1 VVSATVA
8 ASAGPDERLEL
19 SIVVPVYACASCL
32 QALLQRTRAVVQ
44 QQGWQ
49 AEWIFVDDASTDG
62 AWEVLKHLSATDD
75 GIHGLRLDRNRG
87 QHYAIYVGLK
97 NARGR
102 FSVVMDCDLDD
113 PPEEIPGL
121 LALAREGSDIVIA
134 SYSDRAHPAWRRWG
148 SLFYFWMLETPRPEN
163 ARLSMFSVLS
173 ERARAAYV
181 GAPLAGRSYLLL
193 LLQLGLPTAFLASR
207 KEPRHEGVSSYNIRK
222 LYPLAAAPRFGARD
236 ICVRRPRRRGMAL
249 GHVADRADLACR
261 RDVGRHDPGAM
272 AIQSH
277 AGRGLAALR
286 NGKAVGM
293 NVPLLI
299 RC

>member
-8 ASAGPDERLEL
+8 ASAALDERPEL
-19 SIVVPVYACASCL
+19 SIVVPVYACANCL
-32 QALLQRTRAVVQ
+32 QPLFQRTRAVVQ

-49 AEWIFVDDASTDG
+49 AEWIFVDDASSDG
-62 AWEVLKHLSATDD
+62 AWEVLKHLSAIDD
-75 GIHGLRLDRNRG
+75 RIHGLRLDRNRG

-97 NARGR
+97 NAEGR
-102 FSVVMDCDLDD
+102 FSIVMDCDLED

-121 LALAREGSDIVIA
+121 LALAREGSEIVIA

-148 SLFYFWMLETPRPEN
+148 SRFYFWMLETPRPEN

-222 LYPLAAAPRFGARD
+222 LYPLA
-236 ICVRRPRRRGMAL
+236 VRNVLIFNPRRLAL
-249 GHVADRADLACR
+249 VLGTFAFGVLVVALWLW
-261 RDVGRHDPGAM
+261 GAWPTVL
-272 AIQSH
+272 IW
-277 AGRGLAALR
+277 LAAVTCVVTTLALWR
-286 NGKAVGM
+286 SSLTREGAS
-293 NVPLLI
+293 PPCEAERLP
-299 RC
+299 